1 MAKHI
6 LTGKSVMLPLHE
18 GPEMRM
24 HNWWDREEK
33 KSTWQDLN
41 PWPLCHEACALLLC
55 YNCYPK
61 HHLWSL
67 SLMSVL
73 QSLELNGNSFF
84 LHQSW
89 PTSKEATTAAPSLFY
104 FYPKERF
111 YSWLSFQAL
120 FSTILNHLDH
130 SVKKPC
136 SANLFLVWFF
146 YNIKKLTYF
155 FRRGAQ

>member
-104 FYPKERF
+104 FYVF
-111 YSWLSFQAL
+111 FLLYISIFL
-120 FSTILNHLDH
+120 FFLILF
-130 SVKKPC
+130 P
-136 SANLFLVWFF
+136 LFLLS
-146 YNIKKLTYF
+146 ISPSLYF
-155 FRRGAQ
+155 FFFFTLVFFVFTALVSTKIVA